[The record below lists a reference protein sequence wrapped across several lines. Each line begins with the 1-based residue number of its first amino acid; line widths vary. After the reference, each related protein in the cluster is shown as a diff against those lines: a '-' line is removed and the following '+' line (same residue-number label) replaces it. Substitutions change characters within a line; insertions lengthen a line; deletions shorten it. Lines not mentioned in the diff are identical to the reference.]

1 MHAWLEGEFEMRKLG
16 MMFAVAAILPLA
28 GCQGV
33 ASHVSGIIYLD
44 SKGPITAQGTI
55 GAKSGKA
62 CAQTILS
69 LIGQGDASIEAA
81 AANGGIKTV
90 TTVDY
95 HATNL
100 LGIIGTF
107 CTVVRGN

>member
-1 MHAWLEGEFEMRKLG
+1 MRKLG
-16 MMFAVAAILPLA
+16 ALIATAAILPLA

-44 SKGPITAQGTI
+44 AKGPITAQGTI

-69 LIGQGDASIEAA
+69 LLGQGDASIEAA